1 MRYTLK
7 YITKVTLTSFCVLIN
22 FNCRIELNAI
32 DLLIPNVV
40 LFPLERWCLHLTIQ
54 EAAQC
59 LGKSEATIRRAIKAK
74 KLESILIDGR
84 YEITEEALSVYAKS
98 EELSMQTDRVP
109 THNQVDIEKLKAE
122 LERTSSENQR
132 LRQEIKQAYDWL
144 KEKDAQIEDSRER
157 QDTIIMQLSRQLG
170 DTQKALEMK
179 NMSWWKKLRLGKGKE
194 EK

>member
-1 MRYTLK
+1 M
-7 YITKVTLTSFCVLIN
+7 
-22 FNCRIELNAI
+22 
-32 DLLIPNVV
+32 
-40 LFPLERWCLHLTIQ
+40 TIQ

-122 LERTSSENQR
+122 LERTSSENQM
-132 LRQEIKQAYDWL
+132 LRQELKQAYDWL

>member
-1 MRYTLK
+1 
-7 YITKVTLTSFCVLIN
+7 
-22 FNCRIELNAI
+22 
-32 DLLIPNVV
+32 
-40 LFPLERWCLHLTIQ
+40 LTIQ

-122 LERTSSENQR
+122 LERTSSENQM
-132 LRQEIKQAYDWL
+132 LRQELKQAYDWL

>member
-1 MRYTLK
+1 
-7 YITKVTLTSFCVLIN
+7 
-22 FNCRIELNAI
+22 
-32 DLLIPNVV
+32 
-40 LFPLERWCLHLTIQ
+40 LTIQ

>member
-1 MRYTLK
+1 M
-7 YITKVTLTSFCVLIN
+7 
-22 FNCRIELNAI
+22 
-32 DLLIPNVV
+32 
-40 LFPLERWCLHLTIQ
+40 TIQ